1 MAAYLLVTRMSGTAA
16 IIAADLLVA
25 AHLAFI
31 LFVVF
36 GGLAVLRWRRLAWVH
51 LPAAIWGAVVELAGW
66 ICPLTPL
73 EIRLRI
79 AGGEAAYSGDFVER
93 YLLPIIYPSA
103 LTREVQVA
111 LGVAVV
117 LLNVLV
123 YWIVIRRRA
132 PRRGAGV

>member
-1 MAAYLLVTRMSGTAA
+1 MSGTAA
-16 IIAADLLVA
+16 IVAADVLVA

-51 LPAAIWGAVVELAGW
+51 LPATIWGAVVELAGW

-73 EIRLRI
+73 ENRLRT

-93 YLLPIIYPSA
+93 YLLPIIYPSS

-117 LLNVLV
+117 LFNVLV
-123 YWIVIRRRA
+123 YCIVLRRRA
-132 PRRGAGV
+132 PRRGAGA